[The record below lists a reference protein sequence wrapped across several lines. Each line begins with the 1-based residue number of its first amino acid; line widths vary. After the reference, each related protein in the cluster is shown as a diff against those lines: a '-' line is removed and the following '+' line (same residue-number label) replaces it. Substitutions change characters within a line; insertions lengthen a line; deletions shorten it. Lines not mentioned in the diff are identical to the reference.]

1 MADYYTCVHS
11 TDNGNDG
18 IHIRYDNNCG
28 IAHSTRE
35 KADECCAQHN
45 WLVKRRELPA
55 SRRVTVVSRSDIE
68 ESMLVMFMRTTHQL
82 GVDGQDSAEHWHSW
96 LDSGPN
102 ARARL
107 REFFRCTFLVYD
119 SDVAPR
125 TIAELAHDLDGAYKH
140 YRRGQLITL
149 RNNAQRKM
157 DKARSGSKAYY
168 TNRATMRAAHIL
180 LTWHEQIRE
189 FLGAA
194 EPKRAEPEPEPVK
207 QPEPVKLDHLE
218 PIVDPQPQPQQPV
231 LDNNATANQV
241 AAAITQLLVGGQNNA
256 DVQEIAKQAARD
268 AIAEASRDG
277 SLTMTVEIQRP
288 DKTKFVLPKDQALHS
303 SFDDV
308 MKAITVGESPLLK
321 GPAGTGKS
329 MLAKQVADA
338 LNMRFLHMSLSGGTG
353 EHHFVGTRLPN
364 RSGEFEHVGTPFLDA
379 FENGGV
385 MLLDEMDACDENVL
399 LAINNG
405 LANGEL
411 PVPGRDAKPYATKH
425 EDFRLIAAANTWGS
439 GPNAMYAGRNQLD
452 AATLDRFM
460 LIEVDYDRTLEKSL
474 VPDFPLL
481 VMAWHKLRDQAN
493 KAQLRRVVSMR
504 GLLRYAKMTRAY
516 DWTADKCLAHAT
528 QSWSVDERNSCEVLR
543 G

>member
-1 MADYYTCVHS
+1 VGS
-11 TDNGNDG
+11 
-18 IHIRYDNNCG
+18 
-28 IAHSTRE
+28 
-35 KADECCAQHN
+35 
-45 WLVKRRELPA
+45 
-55 SRRVTVVSRSDIE
+55 VTP
-68 ESMLVMFMRTTHQL
+68 
-82 GVDGQDSAEHWHSW
+82 G
-96 LDSGPN
+96 
-102 ARARL
+102 
-107 REFFRCTFLVYD
+107 
-119 SDVAPR
+119 
-125 TIAELAHDLDGAYKH
+125 
-140 YRRGQLITL
+140 
-149 RNNAQRKM
+149 
-157 DKARSGSKAYY
+157 
-168 TNRATMRAAHIL
+168 
-180 LTWHEQIRE
+180 
-189 FLGAA
+189 
-194 EPKRAEPEPEPVK
+194 EPEPVK
-207 QPEPVKLDHLE
+207 QPEPAKLDHLE
-218 PIVDPQPQPQQPV
+218 PIIETPQPQPQQPV

-528 QSWSVDERNSCEVLR
+528 QSWSADERNSCEVLR